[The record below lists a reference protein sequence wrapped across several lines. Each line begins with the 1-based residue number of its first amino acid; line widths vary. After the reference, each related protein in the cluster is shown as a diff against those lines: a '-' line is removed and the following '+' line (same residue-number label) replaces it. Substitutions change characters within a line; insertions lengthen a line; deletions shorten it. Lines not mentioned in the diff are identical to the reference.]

1 MHSSILTRR
10 GCRPVA
16 VVLLFGVLGCGSRPY
31 PVRGTVTLEDG
42 TPVTA
47 GTVVFEQRDVEKP
60 MSARGAIQSDGKFE
74 LSTLRPGDGAVPG
87 LYRVLVAP
95 PAQPPDAPP
104 VKSSF
109 DSRYSEFSTSG
120 LEFEV
125 KSEPNDYAIRLA
137 PRQR

>member
-47 GTVVFEQRDVEKP
+47 GTVVFEQRDAAKP
-60 MSARGAIQSDGKFE
+60 SSARGVIQSDGKFE
-74 LSTLRPGDGAVPG
+74 LSTQRPGDGVVPG
-87 LYRVLVAP
+87 MYRVLVAP
-95 PAQPPDAPP
+95 PAQPPDQAPVRP
-104 VKSSF
+104 PF
-109 DSRYSEFSTSG
+109 DTRYTEFATSG
-120 LEFEV
+120 LEYEV
-125 KSEPNDYAIRLA
+125 KAEPNDYVIRLA
-137 PRQR
+137 PRK